1 MNNLY
6 DILNIGNN
14 NIEKVIQEVIDETK
28 RELVNLDK
36 EGTCFIYTSYL
47 YQNLKGRNILC
58 YIVDTMEDYD
68 MEYQHRF
75 IVIPKDEEYNYVLD
89 LTVSQFGENN
99 FFNEMKLK
107 GYQLLNKNTYNSYL
121 KYVSVKRG
129 IKRHNY

>member
-1 MNNLY
+1 
-6 DILNIGNN
+6 
-14 NIEKVIQEVIDETK
+14 
-28 RELVNLDK
+28 
-36 EGTCFIYTSYL
+36 
-47 YQNLKGRNILC
+47 
-58 YIVDTMEDYD
+58 MEDYD